1 MKMIRRF
8 RFGLERRMKV
18 FWVAM
23 TMLFITRRADAA
35 VQQVS
40 LEQGLGY
47 VGYFIIGMIML
58 TSLILIGVGGYQ
70 LSQDS
75 GKGKMTIAAGVLI
88 PVFLAVVYYIFKTV
102 LKINIDFSPDL

>member
-1 MKMIRRF
+1 MATRVMGSWNRK
-8 RFGLERRMKV
+8 MKV
-18 FWVAM
+18 MLAAM
-23 TMLFITRRADAA
+23 TTLLITRRADAA
-35 VQQVS
+35 VQQIS

>member
-1 MKMIRRF
+1 MKKICEFPEKVRKAFIIGMMLAMSRR
-8 RFGLERRMKV
+8 LD
-18 FWVAM
+18 A
-23 TMLFITRRADAA
+23 AA
-35 VQQVS
+35 VQQVT
-40 LEQGLGY
+40 LEQGLGF

-88 PVFLAVVYYIFKTV
+88 PVFLAVVYWIFKNIR
-102 LKINIDFSPDL
+102 KIDVDFCPTL

>member
-1 MKMIRRF
+1 MNE
-8 RFGLERRMKV
+8 FGKKIKL
-18 FWVAM
+18 
-23 TMLFITRRADAA
+23 LFSALFLVLLTRRLEAA
-35 VQQVS
+35 PQQVT

-47 VGYFIIGMIML
+47 VGYFIVGMIML

-88 PVFLAVVYYIFKTV
+88 PVFLAVVYYVFKNV
-102 LKINIDFSPDL
+102 MKVNIDFSPTL